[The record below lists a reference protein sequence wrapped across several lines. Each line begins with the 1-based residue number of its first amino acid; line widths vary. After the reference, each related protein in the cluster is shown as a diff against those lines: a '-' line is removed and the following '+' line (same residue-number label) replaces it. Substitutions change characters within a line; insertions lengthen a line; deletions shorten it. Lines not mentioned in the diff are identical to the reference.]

1 MEQRLSL
8 VTLGVVDLAR
18 SRRFYE
24 EGLGWRASGAST
36 GEVAFFQLGAIALA
50 LWGREELAADA
61 GLSGPGPGDGFAGV
75 ALAHNVHS
83 REDVDDLL
91 SRATMAGGRLLKS
104 GTDADMGR
112 LHRVLR
118 RSRRPFVGGCLE
130 SLLHTARRRK
140 PAAPTLRADASPAA
154 GFSLRVG

>member
-75 ALAHNVHS
+75 ALAHNVRSH
-83 REDVDDLL
+83 EDVDDLL
-91 SRATMAGGRLLKS
+91 SRATMAGGRLLKP
-104 GTDADMGR
+104 GTDADWGGYTGYFADPDGH
-112 LHRVLR
+112 LWEVAWN
-118 RSRRPFVGGCLE
+118 PFF
-130 SLLHTARRRK
+130 
-140 PAAPTLRADASPAA
+140 TLRDD
-154 GFSLRVG
+154 GSLQLPP

>member
-24 EGLGWRASGAST
+24 EGLGWRASGASP
-36 GEVAFFQLGAIALA
+36 GEVAFFQLSAHRPGAV
-50 LWGREELAADA
+50 GGEELAADA

-83 REDVDDLL
+83 RQDVDDLL
-91 SRATMAGGRLLKS
+91 ARATMAGGRLSSRARMPL
-104 GTDADMGR
+104 GR
-112 LHRVLR
+112 LHGELR
-118 RSRRPFVGGCLE
+118 RSRRPLVGGCL
-130 SLLHTARRRK
+130 AN
-140 PAAPTLRADASPAA
+140 PFFTLRDD
-154 GFSLRVG
+154 GSLQLPP